1 MPWPLFLSILLSEE
15 EYYRNLLYNSDKL
28 PKQLLKT
35 EINNTEELIEE
46 ERVIKN
52 YENEI
57 YSFLKYSNFSCR
69 FDSYMLIQ
77 IFIFNKYYEIL
88 NNNNNKT
95 TKNEKALEDIDLF
108 IYSLN
113 DNDLKKGF
121 WQILEDNEN
130 KLDVLDIL
138 TNNRGYK

>member
-1 MPWPLFLSILLSEE
+1 MPWSLYLSILLSEE

-57 YSFLKYSNFSCR
+57 YSFLKYSDFICR
-69 FDSYMLIQ
+69 FDSCMLIQ

-88 NNNNNKT
+88 NNNT
-95 TKNEKALEDIDLF
+95 TKNET
-108 IYSLN
+108 SL
-113 DNDLKKGF
+113 KE
-121 WQILEDNEN
+121 I
-130 KLDVLDIL
+130 
-138 TNNRGYK
+138 GYLYIFK

>member
-1 MPWPLFLSILLSEE
+1 MPWPIFLSILLSEE

-35 EINNTEELIEE
+35 EINNTEELIEKE
-46 ERVIKN
+46 SVVKN

-77 IFIFNKYYEIL
+77 IIIFNKYY
-88 NNNNNKT
+88 
-95 TKNEKALEDIDLF
+95 
-108 IYSLN
+108 
-113 DNDLKKGF
+113 
-121 WQILEDNEN
+121 
-130 KLDVLDIL
+130 
-138 TNNRGYK
+138 